1 MTTSHSRFA
10 LRTSGRIAFAIG
22 VVAVGATLF
31 QKTALATSRQEI
43 DKSPPP
49 APKTWSNVMY
59 LGGVAGIRGKSLD
72 WKNTL
77 TVSATEIKFAGT
89 GKTPIR
95 FEIATAS
102 IRALDYSGHKHV
114 NDGSASTGFLLGGLA
129 GALLG
134 SSAKSIDHYALLE
147 YALPDGSPSAV
158 LLRLHKDNQEEIL
171 ATLRAVIKPTGPGAP
186 R

>member
-1 MTTSHSRFA
+1 MSTSHSKFA
-10 LRTSGRIAFAIG
+10 LRASRRIARAIG
-22 VVAVGATLF
+22 VVVFGATLF
-31 QKTALATSRQEI
+31 QTTALATSRQEV
-43 DKSPPP
+43 DKSQPP
-49 APKTWSNVMY
+49 APRTWSNVMY

-77 TVSATEIKFAGT
+77 TVSATAIKFEGT

-102 IRALDYSGHKHV
+102 VRALDYSGHKHV
-114 NDGSASTGFLLGGLA
+114 NDGSASTGFLVGGLA

-147 YALPDGSPSAV
+147 YLLPDGSPSAA
-158 LLRLHKDNQEEIL
+158 LLRLHKDNQQEIL
-171 ATLRAVIKPTGPGAP
+171 AALRAVIPPTGPGPA

>member
-1 MTTSHSRFA
+1 
-10 LRTSGRIAFAIG
+10 
-22 VVAVGATLF
+22 VAVAGATLF
-31 QKTALATSRQEI
+31 QMTTLAASRQEV

-77 TVSATEIKFAGT
+77 TVSATEIKFEGA

-95 FEIATAS
+95 FAIETAS
-102 IRALDYSGHKHV
+102 VRALDYSGHKHV
-114 NDGSASTGFLLGGLA
+114 IDGSASSGFLLGGLA

-147 YALPDGSPSAV
+147 YLLPDGSPSAV
-158 LLRLHKDNQEEIL
+158 LLRLHKDNQQEIL
-171 ATLRAVIKPTGPGAP
+171 ATLRAVIKPAGPGP
-186 R
+186 VR